1 MWLDTLVH
9 QLKQSPFGTTYIDG
23 ASLEKLHFALPNQAA
38 VVAAVVAAK
47 LQSSTAGAEQSETHQ
62 G

>member
-1 MWLDTLVH
+1 MWLDTLVL

-23 ASLEKLHFALPNQAA
+23 ASLEKLHFALPNQA
-38 VVAAVVAAK
+38 VAAK

>member
-38 VVAAVVAAK
+38 AVAAK